1 MGHCVDCYGTST
13 IAPCA
18 TVGCLSTNY
27 GKCITYSGL
36 DLYCSIGAVG
46 TLNSSGTAV
55 VPGSSTVYTLGGT
68 NLSGT
73 GTGATFEITRTPE
86 SNAYTVKIANRGS
99 GYAVGNQIK
108 ILGTS
113 LGGAT
118 PANDLVITIATL
130 NPVIP
135 TGATLDSIIST
146 FHNALCSAVAGG
158 GVDYSALNY
167 SCLRQN
173 GVLTGIGTPITTESQ
188 FVQSTSAAL
197 CALNTNLQDY
207 DTTVDLALIEG
218 SIPGVTSPYNL
229 NEYLT
234 GVTSYLNTLNAY
246 LDFGSITGNPC
257 GAGGYTFTAKPTS
270 VDSIADY
277 FNWVTTNICNMY
289 TSISGSIAS
298 VSSTANSLKTYI
310 SGASAVPANV
320 NTSTLPGGS
329 STSTA
334 SVAINLLV
342 SQVAALNSLT
352 ASMPASTY
360 ALTWASCFG
369 GTYPT
374 NSVFKSQTWN
384 YTNTAAS
391 IQTQFDR
398 IVSVLSSLNIKFDA
412 THFTVTTSSCGPTI
426 ALAATYAFSPSSL
439 NVCYL
444 NDLGDVNSASP
455 TTNHFLVRD
464 VSGQWTN
471 KSVSITMNGS
481 SVGVTRTDAA
491 GVGGAINFD
500 LTISSTSPVAYGL
513 TGNTTPEYTVSN
525 AIRFPLGSQPMPYG
539 VKQNGMV
546 TLHGVL
552 QMTMVAGFSWSHLG
566 AKIIATLPSAIR
578 PTNPVYFVAELYI
591 KSAGTYSMTNT
602 RATGQID
609 SSGNLTLILMNSA
622 GSIVLVSTDLI
633 EVVIGGVTYAL

>member
-1 MGHCVDCYGTST
+1 MGTCVDCYGTST

-18 TVGCLSTNY
+18 TVGCTSTNY

-46 TLNSSGTAV
+46 TLTSSGTAV
-55 VPGSSTVYTLGGT
+55 VPGTTTVYTLGGT

-73 GTGATFEITRTPE
+73 GTGATFEVTRTAG

-99 GYAVGNQIK
+99 GYAVGNQVK

-118 PANDLVITIATL
+118 TANDLVITIATL

-135 TGATLDSIIST
+135 TGSTIDSIVAT
-146 FHNALCSAVAGG
+146 FHNALCSAVAGSG
-158 GVDYSALNY
+158 IDYSALNY

-173 GVLTGIGTPITTESQ
+173 GVLTGIGTVITTEGQ
-188 FVQSTSAAL
+188 FVTSASAAL
-197 CALNTNLQDY
+197 CSLYTTMNAY
-207 DTTVDLALIEG
+207 DTTINISAFTNVG
-218 SIPGVTSPYNL
+218 SLPAVSAPYTL
-229 NEYLT
+229 NEVLG
-234 GVTSYLNTLNAY
+234 GVATAIVNINSSLN
-246 LDFGSITGNPC
+246 FSSITSNPC
-257 GAGGYTFTAKPTS
+257 IAYAFTTKPSTS
-270 VDSIADY
+270 VVSDY
-277 FNWVTTNICNMY
+277 FNWITTNMCGMY
-289 TSISGSIAS
+289 GSLNGSISSVTATAS
-298 VSSTANSLKTYI
+298 SLKTYI
-310 SGASAVPANV
+310 SGVSAIPASVD
-320 NTSTLPGGS
+320 TSTLPGGT

-334 SVAINLLV
+334 SVAINLLI

-352 ASMPASTY
+352 GSMPASTY
-360 ALTWASCFG
+360 SLTWASCFG
-369 GTYPT
+369 GSYPT

-412 THFTVTTSSCGPTI
+412 SHFTVTTSSCGPTI
-426 ALAATYAFSPSSL
+426 ALSAAYAFSASSL
-439 NVCYL
+439 NACYL
-444 NDLGDVNSASP
+444 DNLGDVNSPSP

-491 GVGGAINFD
+491 GVGGAVNFD
-500 LTISSTSPVAYGL
+500 LTISSTTPVAYAL
-513 TGNTTPEYTVSN
+513 TGNSTGTYTVSN
-525 AIRFPLGSQPMPYG
+525 AVRFPLGSQPMPYG

-552 QMTMVAGFSWSHLG
+552 QMTMIGAFSWAHLG
-566 AKIIATLPSAIR
+566 TQIIATLPSAIR

-591 KSAGTYSMTNT
+591 KSAGVYSMTNT

-622 GSIVLVSTDLI
+622 GSISLVSTDII